1 MVFQRQEENARNTGF
16 MRGLSM
22 LKKDNKKK
30 TFLISAYACEPGE
43 GSEPGV
49 GWNWTVELAK
59 KHNVIVITRENNRG
73 KIEAEYSK
81 EKYPNL
87 IFYYCD
93 VPRYLSFWK
102 KGQRGVHLYYFLWQI
117 YCYKLA
123 KKIVKAYSVDY
134 TLAVTFGNIWMP
146 SFMYKLP
153 CKFIWGPLGG
163 GEGVP
168 KELWTH
174 LSAKQR
180 IIERIRHVNMRFPL
194 TNPWKTIAIKKAY
207 LIIVRTKD
215 TLACI
220 PERYQSKCQLEIETG
235 ISQQDI
241 DFFKIVEENKNPEFK
256 NDFLICGK
264 MVPYKMF
271 ALAIDAFGNA
281 TEINQTSK
289 LHIVGDGPMMR
300 RLQSNAQKYG
310 SSANIIFHG
319 KKSREETLKIMASC
333 KALLLTSAREGGSWV
348 MFEAMLLRKPIICFD
363 TSGMSVVVNSE
374 TGCMIPVCKYESA
387 VKQFAAQM
395 ENCDDALCQKKGHL
409 AYQRVITRFTW
420 KAKVEQMNDRLCEI
434 DSNTTE

>member
-1 MVFQRQEENARNTGF
+1 MADR
-16 MRGLSM
+16 M
-22 LKKDNKKK
+22 DKKK
-30 TFLISAYACEPGE
+30 TFLVAAYACEPNE

-49 GWNWTVELAK
+49 GWNWSIELAK
-59 KHNVIVITRENNRG
+59 RNRVIVITRENNRS
-73 KIEAEYSK
+73 KIESEYTR

-87 IFYYCD
+87 SFFYCD
-93 VPRYLSFWK
+93 VPKQLTFWK
-102 KGQRGVHLYYFLWQI
+102 KGQRGIHLYYCLWQV
-117 YCYKLA
+117 YCYQLA
-123 KKIVKAYSVDY
+123 KEIIKHNKIDY
-134 TLAVTFGNIWMP
+134 VMSVTFGNVWMP
-146 SFMYKLP
+146 TFMYKLP

-168 KELWTH
+168 KELWSH

-180 IIERIRHVNMRFPL
+180 IIERIRHVNMQFPL
-194 TNPWKTIAIKKAY
+194 TNPWKAIAIKKAC

-241 DFFKIVEENKNPEFK
+241 DSFKIVEENKNPEFK

-271 ALAIDAFGNA
+271 DLAIDAFGNA

-289 LHIVGDGPMMR
+289 LHIVGDGPMMKS
-300 RLQSNAQKYG
+300 LQSKAQKYG
-310 SSANIIFHG
+310 LSANIIFHG

-348 MFEAMLLRKPIICFD
+348 MFEAMLLKKPIICFD
-363 TSGMSVVVNSE
+363 SSGMAVVVNHE
-374 TGCMIPVCKYESA
+374 MGYLIPVCTYLEA
-387 VKQFAAQM
+387 VERFKQ
-395 ENCDDALCQKKGHL
+395 ALIDCYHQDTAKMGVC
-409 AYQRVITRFTW
+409 AYLRVTKLFTW
-420 KAKVEQMNDRLCEI
+420 EAKVRAMQNLLEEQGQDDDYEKN
-434 DSNTTE
+434 